1 MPKKIIIMCSLI
13 IFGTIFI
20 SFIKNKTKEIENQI
34 LILNKEN
41 EELIIKLK
49 NEKLENDYLSS
60 PEKIKELAKKFLPKD
75 YVEINKSQFK
85 YLND

>member
-49 NEKLENDYLSS
+49 KAL
-60 PEKIKELAKKFLPKD
+60 
-75 YVEINKSQFK
+75 
-85 YLND
+85 